1 MKQRTTRLGK
11 REISVY
17 PPRMFKFIVSVE
29 LHGVRDYLP
38 LHEAMNKRKFKRV
51 IKRSDGKAF
60 TLPSGQYQYKG
71 DSSIGAVVRRARK
84 ATLSV
89 NYDDASI
96 FVARV
101 DGASHFSKLKQAE
114 SAR

>member
-1 MKQRTTRLGK
+1 
-11 REISVY
+11 
-17 PPRMFKFIVSVE
+17 MFKFIVSVE

-38 LHEAMNKRKFKRV
+38 LHEAMRKSQFKRV

-71 DSSIGAVVRRARK
+71 DASIGAVVRRARK

-96 FVARV
+96 LVSRV
-101 DGASHFSKLKQAE
+101 DGASHFSRLKQVE
-114 SAR
+114 SPR